1 MRSTRNDEYFSWS
14 FLFVFVIPFV
24 CLLRVSSVCKKWKL
38 GVKQSLARR
47 KNLSFA
53 GWKMDDDSTARLVG
67 YAYSLKELEMYS
79 FLSLLILCYCFF
91 PSCSGRKDWRMM
103 KLMFWIKDIGEISN
117 GNCMTWNNLM
127 EILCYNLE
135 KYILKMLKMG
145 TKAILI
151 NLVSLILDFGGC
163 IHQ

>member
-1 MRSTRNDEYFSWS
+1 MRFTRNDEYFSWS

-79 FLSLLILCYCFF
+79 FLSLLILRYCFF

-127 EILCYNLE
+127 EILFYNLQ
-135 KYILKMLKMG
+135 KYILNMLKMG